1 MGSMGGSRFSWPPAG
16 AGLAGMVLALGLTA
30 VAAQGG
36 DASPDLA
43 APEAEAPPANSPPT
57 VGVRGGAVRAGETLV
72 LAAYATDMESEAV
85 HLEASLDLKPG
96 QRAPAWLG
104 GTVWTADLAAQPILR
119 IPLSPP
125 ADAEPGAY
133 SLLVAATDSGG
144 LTSWR
149 RMTLEVLPPAEPEPS
164 AGASPGAGGGA
175 VAAGAP
181 NGGAAPKSALS
192 KASPTASA
200 SDSPSLNLSVSPASM
215 AEGNSGDIVVSAT
228 LLGAAMVPGMDVV
241 GELQV
246 SGTATDG
253 ADYTLSGTR
262 SVMIPADSATL
273 TGTRT
278 LKLSALGDELRRE
291 GDETVM
297 LRVTQVTR
305 GTEVM
310 PLSGAAEASVM
321 VANVF
326 EKPPKVAG
334 VSAGTTEIRLQ
345 TSAGEVRVPVQVGG
359 G

>member
-1 MGSMGGSRFSWPPAG
+1 MNGIDARRSFGLAAG
-16 AGLAGMVLALGLTA
+16 VCAAGMVLALGLTA

-164 AGASPGAGGGA
+164 AGASPGASGGA
-175 VAAGAP
+175 GSYTFRWQGTSTDGNPVTYVFGSAGTYTRSVTVTDANGNRKTSDP
-181 NGGAAPKSALS
+181 PAEIVCSPPGGAGGSSDEEGTYIRVPLGGALIIVWGNGGVTAVSS
-192 KASPTASA
+192 KDPSVATASA
-200 SDSPSLNLSVSPASM
+200 SGDEITVTGVSVG
-215 AEGNSGDIVVSAT
+215 ETDIVVQAD
-228 LLGAAMVPGMDVV
+228 GVEYWVP
-241 GELQV
+241 
-246 SGTATDG
+246 
-253 ADYTLSGTR
+253 
-262 SVMIPADSATL
+262 
-273 TGTRT
+273 
-278 LKLSALGDELRRE
+278 
-291 GDETVM
+291 
-297 LRVTQVTR
+297 
-305 GTEVM
+305 
-310 PLSGAAEASVM
+310 
-321 VANVF
+321 
-326 EKPPKVAG
+326 
-334 VSAGTTEIRLQ
+334 
-345 TSAGEVRVPVQVGG
+345 VRVEGS
-359 G
+359 